1 MQRSQTPSEAGIS
14 PSHPRAAGT
23 ACTMTSTPTTPTNVK
38 SSEPC
43 EKEGSAVAPTAV
55 TGATVEEEEGTQ
67 DAGKTVARAKG
78 GAINL
83 ARIAGKT
90 RLARE
95 AGEISLVRIAR
106 VATQAFL
113 LCRHRQG
120 GTKTNIKTRELGA
133 SRSRALSPAF

>member
-1 MQRSQTPSEAGIS
+1 M
-14 PSHPRAAGT
+14 
-23 ACTMTSTPTTPTNVK
+23 
-38 SSEPC
+38 
-43 EKEGSAVAPTAV
+43 AVAPTAV

-95 AGEISLVRIAR
+95 TGGVSLARIA
-106 VATQAFL
+106 
-113 LCRHRQG
+113 C
-120 GTKTNIKTRELGA
+120 KEM
-133 SRSRALSPAF
+133 